1 MPAKIRSSRI
11 AGVLAIFL
19 LLVVLGTVAVA
30 ISVARTEV
38 IKQWEVQLD
47 NYSLLLAAQ
56 TSQEVTSAFLVLD
69 SIVDSVHSSGV
80 GNADELRVKM
90 ATLAHFNSMRD
101 KIRGLPQ
108 ADVATIVAAN
118 GDVINFTR
126 SHPAPM
132 INLADR
138 DYFQEHVKQ
147 PRLGVYFS
155 KPVRNKSNGHWT
167 FYLSRRLNG
176 PNGEFMGL
184 ALVGF
189 SSAFLSQFYQKINL
203 GNDASVSLYRRDFT
217 LLARWPHAEQL
228 MGQVNLT
235 GSSYQVVERM
245 KQRHGVVQIAS
256 PRASQGG
263 AQVPRLGAVRLID
276 NYPLIINVTV
286 TDELYLAQW
295 RHFSAVRTLVAGTF
309 ALAMALAFL
318 VLIRSLKRRER
329 HMEETRVL
337 KSAAEAANLAKSEF
351 LAMMS
356 HEIRTPLTAII
367 GFAELMDKPQAGGP
381 SSNAGAVIVRNGKHL
396 LRIINDIL
404 DISKVEA
411 GRLHLD
417 LQAYSPLELIQEVQA
432 MMGPQAASKGVGFD
446 VAVEYPFPAQVMGDP
461 TRWKQ
466 ILFNLCSNAIKFT
479 EQGAVRITLWHDAGR
494 AKLVCNIADTG
505 IGISE
510 DQLALL
516 FEPFS
521 QADSTIARKYGGT
534 GLGLHLVRQMAG
546 KMGGKVVVTSEL
558 GRGSVFEVEVDA
570 IPAVGGE
577 WLDEAPQPIV
587 HESNPDP
594 FGKRMHGHVLL
605 AEDGADNSVLIGAF
619 LNGIGLSFE
628 LAQDGAQAV
637 ELALAGSF
645 SLILM
650 DMQMPVMDG
659 LEATRV
665 LRAAG
670 FGAPI
675 VAVTANVMPEDVQRY
690 LRGGCSGCVGK
701 PIDFSEL
708 GSLLAR
714 LLGQAGIASA
724 TPATVEHFAGYAEL
738 CAAFTADLAARL
750 ARLAGHIDAAAWRE
764 VAALAHQ
771 LKGSA
776 GSFGY
781 PGVTRTADAIE
792 QAAVRADGP
801 AVRAAFARLLALDE
815 LSLIPL
821 SIGPHAE
828 P

>member
-11 AGVLAIFL
+11 AGYLAILL
-19 LLVVLGTVAVA
+19 LLVVLGTVAIA

-38 IKQWEVQLD
+38 TRQWEVQLD
-47 NYSLLLAAQ
+47 NLSLLLAAQ

-69 SIVDSVHSSGV
+69 SIVDSVHTSEV
-80 GNADELRVKM
+80 GSANELRSKM
-90 ATLAHFNSMRD
+90 GTLAHFNSMRD

-126 SHPAPM
+126 SHPAPV

-138 DYFQEHVKQ
+138 DYFQEQLKQ

-155 KPVRNKSNGHWT
+155 KPVRNKGNGQWT

-176 PNGEFMGL
+176 PNGEFIGL

-189 SSAFLSQFYQKINL
+189 SSTFLSQFYQKINL
-203 GNDASVSLYRRDFT
+203 GSGASVSLYRRDFT
-217 LLARWPHAEQL
+217 LLARWPHVEQL

-245 KQRHGVVQIAS
+245 KQRQGVVQTAS

-263 AQVPRLGAVRLID
+263 AEIARMGAVRLID
-276 NYPLIINVTV
+276 SYPLIINVTV

-295 RHFSAVRTLVAGTF
+295 RHFSTVRMLVA
-309 ALAMALAFL
+309 AAIVLAMAIVFM

-351 LAMMS
+351 LALMS

-367 GFAELMDKPQAGGP
+367 GFAELMDKPQSGGA
-381 SSNAGAVIVRNGKHL
+381 SSNAAALIVRNGKHL

-404 DISKVEA
+404 DISKIEA
-411 GRLHLD
+411 GHMHLD
-417 LQAYSPLELIQEVQA
+417 RLAFSPLELIQGMQA
-432 MMGPQAASKGVGFD
+432 MMDAQAASKGIGFD

-461 TRWKQ
+461 TRWNQ
-466 ILFNLCSNAIKFT
+466 ILFNLCSNAVKFT
-479 EQGAVRITLWHDAGR
+479 EQGGVRVKLWHDTGR
-494 AKLVCNIADTG
+494 SKLVCNIADTG

-510 DQLALL
+510 DQLVLL
-516 FEPFS
+516 FQPFS

-546 KMGGKVVVTSEL
+546 KMGGQVNVISEL

-570 IPAVGGE
+570 IPAIGSD
-577 WLDEAPQPIV
+577 WLDEAPQSIV
-587 HESNPDP
+587 AAAEPDP

-605 AEDGADNSVLIGAF
+605 AEDGADNSMLIGAF
-619 LNGIGLSFE
+619 LNGVGLSFE
-628 LAQDGAQAV
+628 LARDGAQAV
-637 ELALAGSF
+637 ELALAGTF

-659 LEATRV
+659 LQATSV

-670 FGAPI
+670 FSAPI

-708 GSLLAR
+708 GNLLAR
-714 LLGQAGIASA
+714 LLDQAGMASD
-724 TPATVEHFAGYAEL
+724 TPAAIEHFAGYAEL

-750 ARLAGHIDAAAWRE
+750 AKLAEHIDAAAWRE
-764 VAALAHQ
+764 AAALAHQ

-781 PGVTRTADAIE
+781 PGVTRTADDIE

-815 LSLIPL
+815 LMLIPV
-821 SIGPHAE
+821 SDGRHVE